1 MVSIRTGSTV
11 VCATQWSGSMHTVR
25 VYNIEV
31 FDAIDLKDQLIT
43 AGLVVDQDF
52 EWAWITADYDQFTG
66 WTRKKHAEFRF
77 RDPAMATFYQLKWA

>member
-1 MVSIRTGSTV
+1 
-11 VCATQWSGSMHTVR
+11 MHTVR

-31 FDAIDLKDQLIT
+31 FEAIDLKDQLIQ

-77 RDPAMATFYQLKWA
+77 RDPAMATFYQLKWAQ